1 MTWGYKEAGVN
12 LLLYTL
18 TKDDKYKQA
27 FTTHMDGWAN
37 ADPIKKT
44 PAGLSYV
51 SQWGSLR
58 VAGTLILPSS
68 LQFFFLYLFVWV
80 VLTPPHSLP
89 PSLPPFLPRS
99 QSSFPRPHCR

>member
-1 MTWGYKEAGVN
+1 MYLFIYSLISPQFQNPFNAWTQFGWDNKEAGVN

-18 TKDDKYKQA
+18 TKDDKYKEA

-58 VAGTLILPSS
+58 VAGT
-68 LQFFFLYLFVWV
+68 
-80 VLTPPHSLP
+80 
-89 PSLPPFLPRS
+89 
-99 QSSFPRPHCR
+99 